1 MPKSGRY
8 QDQFLEH
15 QRPETQT
22 PVTRHRSPDTDMQA
36 AVQRMVQA
44 RTRGQHREASA
55 ALVEEVRVGI
65 RRSREVRDQGA
76 RDAQTVHARGEPETG
91 AVDKR
96 EAKEKAEPETREN
109 SVDTMCPVCL
119 VDDAARE
126 PCGALKGLSCS
137 SGHAVCIDCVRKL
150 VKPCAPGCQCSMKMH
165 YPCPICRV
173 QCSISPYH
181 AMALIKGNHVDA
193 HKTLARAGIFIGS
206 GGGGGGGGNR
216 YSVDGGGMPALV
228 DISDDDDESFD
239 IIPGSDDEEDEEYEE
254 GEEDEE
260 DEEDDDEELEI
271 EPIPMDQETF
281 ESVQRA
287 LAQAGANVE
296 FVVRRSPRN
305 AAHG

>member
-1 MPKSGRY
+1 
-8 QDQFLEH
+8 
-15 QRPETQT
+15 
-22 PVTRHRSPDTDMQA
+22 
-36 AVQRMVQA
+36 MVQA

-55 ALVEEVRVGI
+55 ALVEEVRAGI
-65 RRSREVRDQGA
+65 RRSREVRDQQA
-76 RDAQTVHARGEPETG
+76 RDAPQDVHARGEPEAG
-91 AVDKR
+91 AVDEGKDKGV
-96 EAKEKAEPETREN
+96 ENKAEPETREN

-126 PCGALKGLSCS
+126 PCGALKGLSCHF
-137 SGHAVCIDCVRKL
+137 GHAVCIDCVRKL
-150 VKPCAPGCQCSMKMH
+150 VEPCGPGCQCSMKMH
-165 YPCPICRV
+165 YICPICRV

-181 AMALIKGNHVDA
+181 AIALIKGNHVDA
-193 HKTLARAGIFIGS
+193 HKTLARAGIFIGGGTGG
-206 GGGGGGGGNR
+206 GGGGGGGGNNR
-216 YSVDGGGMPALV
+216 YSVDGGDMPAFV

-254 GEEDEE
+254 DEEDEE
-260 DEEDDDEELEI
+260 DDDDEELEI